1 MSFITLLFIAVF
13 PLHAQEPSDSA
24 GSVSDDGLHRIHF
37 VLNGQITGWETTQ
50 LSNPVNWQP
59 GCRFLPVLL
68 GDFSWGENS
77 KLDAEASVHLYG
89 LLNFTGWDYINKEGK
104 LKPYR
109 VWLRYSGKNWE
120 LRGGLQKINFGT
132 ARMFRPLMWFDAMD
146 VRDPLQLTD
155 GVYGILGKYFFENNA
170 SVWLWSLLGNKRP
183 KGWELVGSTRRRP
196 EIGGRFEFPAFAGE
210 MGVSTH
216 HRKTDV
222 HHLLPDVPENTLLD
236 ENRVGLDGRWDVGV
250 GLWFETSFTRLQ
262 KNNYKMALHQDAINV
277 GMDYTFPLG
286 NGLGL
291 TVEYFRYH
299 TGDGFMRKGMN
310 LNVIGEMLSYP
321 VSVLDNLTAMF
332 FYVGND
338 LNMWLNYISWART
351 YDKWSFYLMGFW
363 NPEVNLPLGGQAGG
377 KNLFMGK
384 GIQLMASYNF

>member
-1 MSFITLLFIAVF
+1 M
-13 PLHAQEPSDSA
+13 
-24 GSVSDDGLHRIHF
+24 G
-37 VLNGQITGWETTQ
+37 TTN
-50 LSNPVNWQP
+50 SPIRVNWQP
-59 GCRFLPVLL
+59 GCRFLPVCRNLV
-68 GDFSWGENS
+68 GEENS

-89 LLNFTGWDYINKEGK
+89 LLILQGGLINKEGK

-183 KGWELVGSTRRRP
+183 KGWELIGSARRRP

-222 HHLLPDVPENTLLD
+222 HHLCRCSGEYAAGRKPSRTGWA
-236 ENRVGLDGRWDVGV
+236 VGRGG
-250 GLWFETSFTRLQ
+250 
-262 KNNYKMALHQDAINV
+262 
-277 GMDYTFPLG
+277 
-286 NGLGL
+286 
-291 TVEYFRYH
+291 
-299 TGDGFMRKGMN
+299 
-310 LNVIGEMLSYP
+310 
-321 VSVLDNLTAMF
+321 
-332 FYVGND
+332 
-338 LNMWLNYISWART
+338 WL
-351 YDKWSFYLMGFW
+351 
-363 NPEVNLPLGGQAGG
+363 VV
-377 KNLFMGK
+377 
-384 GIQLMASYNF
+384 

>member
-1 MSFITLLFIAVF
+1 
-13 PLHAQEPSDSA
+13 
-24 GSVSDDGLHRIHF
+24 
-37 VLNGQITGWETTQ
+37 
-50 LSNPVNWQP
+50 
-59 GCRFLPVLL
+59 
-68 GDFSWGENS
+68 
-77 KLDAEASVHLYG
+77 
-89 LLNFTGWDYINKEGK
+89 
-104 LKPYR
+104 
-109 VWLRYSGKNWE
+109 
-120 LRGGLQKINFGT
+120 
-132 ARMFRPLMWFDAMD
+132 
-146 VRDPLQLTD
+146 
-155 GVYGILGKYFFENNA
+155 
-170 SVWLWSLLGNKRP
+170 
-183 KGWELVGSTRRRP
+183 
-196 EIGGRFEFPAFAGE
+196 
-210 MGVSTH
+210 
-216 HRKTDV
+216 
-222 HHLLPDVPENTLLD
+222 
-236 ENRVGLDGRWDVGV
+236 
-250 GLWFETSFTRLQ
+250 
-262 KNNYKMALHQDAINV
+262 MALHQDAINV

-310 LNVIGEMLSYP
+310 LNVIGEMFSYP